1 MVIAPVDFV
10 PAQQSSGRLNQWGEI
25 RFVIRV
31 FKEVNMTRFQMLS
44 RTMGAL
50 GGAALLAIVALVA
63 CGGPV
68 PIPGSSSLIGS
79 GGSNGTHTD
88 LGLTTSPGTS
98 TNPGSGGATAQWP
111 PAGYTNDTPVAVG
124 RYALGPEI
132 TASTVDPTTGDING
146 TAASNCVAFLGVV
159 RDFKMGNQTGGHP
172 DFETAPTGDEP
183 GIVASTLGADNKPV
197 YAATLRQPTG
207 STTGPDN
214 FNQWY
219 NSVSGVNMP
228 YVLALQ
234 LENVG
239 GVASFQATQPTS
251 FFPLDGAGFGNEGQN
266 HNFSFTTEIHT
277 AFQYSGGENFSFSG
291 DDDVW
296 VFINK
301 KLVIDMGGRHAQETK
316 SVAIDSLGLTKGNV
330 YDLAVFHAER
340 HTNQSN
346 FEIQTTLAFTNC
358 GEAIIGR

>member
-1 MVIAPVDFV
+1 
-10 PAQQSSGRLNQWGEI
+10 
-25 RFVIRV
+25 
-31 FKEVNMTRFQMLS
+31 MTRSPMLS
-44 RTMGAL
+44 RATWAWAVATL
-50 GGAALLAIVALVA
+50 TAAAFAA

-68 PIPGSSSLIGS
+68 PIPGSSSLTGPS
-79 GGSNGTHTD
+79 SNSKTD
-88 LGLTTSPGTS
+88 TNFGLSTNPGTS
-98 TNPGSGGATAQWP
+98 TSTGGNTAAAQWP
-111 PAGYTNDTPVAVG
+111 PAGYTNVTPVAVG
-124 RYALGPEI
+124 AYALGPEI
-132 TASTVDPTTGDING
+132 TASTADPSTGNMNG

-159 RDFKMGNQTGGHP
+159 RDFKMGNQAGGHP
-172 DFETAPTGDEP
+172 DFETAPAADEL
-183 GIVASTLGADNKPV
+183 GIVANTLGADNKPV

-219 NSVSGVNMP
+219 NTVSGVNMP

-277 AFQYSGGENFSFSG
+277 AFQYNGGENFSFSG

-301 KLVIDMGGRHAQETK
+301 QLVIDMGGRHAQETK
-316 SVAIDSLGLTKGNV
+316 SVAVDSLGLTKGNV

-358 GEAIIGR
+358 GEEIIGR

>member
-1 MVIAPVDFV
+1 
-10 PAQQSSGRLNQWGEI
+10 
-25 RFVIRV
+25 
-31 FKEVNMTRFQMLS
+31 MTRFQMLS

-63 CGGPV
+63 CGGPS
-68 PIPGSSSLIGS
+68 IPGSSSLVGS

-88 LGLTTSPGTS
+88 LGFTTSPGTS
-98 TNPGSGGATAQWP
+98 TNPGGSGTRLLPSGLPRATRTAHL
-111 PAGYTNDTPVAVG
+111 GLG
-124 RYALGPEI
+124 RYALSPEI
-132 TASTVDPTTGDING
+132 PGSMGHPRPETSTGS
-146 TAASNCVAFLGVV
+146 ASNCVAFLGVV
-159 RDFKMGNQTGGHP
+159 RDFKMGNQPGGHP
-172 DFETAPTGDEP
+172 DFETAPAADEP

-219 NSVSGVNMP
+219 NSVPGVNMP
-228 YVLALQ
+228 YILALQ

-301 KLVIDMGGRHAQETK
+301 QLVIDLGGRHAQETK

>member
-1 MVIAPVDFV
+1 
-10 PAQQSSGRLNQWGEI
+10 
-25 RFVIRV
+25 
-31 FKEVNMTRFQMLS
+31 
-44 RTMGAL
+44 
-50 GGAALLAIVALVA
+50 
-63 CGGPV
+63 
-68 PIPGSSSLIGS
+68 
-79 GGSNGTHTD
+79 
-88 LGLTTSPGTS
+88 
-98 TNPGSGGATAQWP
+98 
-111 PAGYTNDTPVAVG
+111 VAVG
-124 RYALGPEI
+124 AYALGPEI
-132 TASTVDPTTGDING
+132 TASTADPSTGNMNG

-159 RDFKMGNQTGGHP
+159 RDFKMGNQAGGHP
-172 DFETAPTGDEP
+172 DFETAPAADEL
-183 GIVASTLGADNKPV
+183 GIVANTLGADNKPV

-219 NSVSGVNMP
+219 NTVSGVNMP

-277 AFQYSGGENFSFSG
+277 AFQYNGGENFSFSG

-301 KLVIDMGGRHAQETK
+301 QLVIDMGGRHAQETK
-316 SVAIDSLGLTKGNV
+316 SVAVDSLGLTKGNV

-358 GEAIIGR
+358 GEEIIGR